1 MSELLQFGLNKAR
14 VWRVLFL
21 ATMVGGCSGAAVV
34 PVSDLTAARTTPS
47 VRIVRGGDSLYTIA
61 WESGLDYRDVA
72 LWNGLEPPYRLQ
84 VGQEIILGPIE
95 RKTSSVSVSAGVM
108 EASSEPLVSEQ
119 TPVVVEPVEVR
130 SEGSKVMES
139 GNTDASSSVDGIWLW
154 PATGNLVTRFDLEAG
169 SNGIDISGID
179 GSPVR
184 AAAKGKV
191 VYAGTGLRGYGLL
204 IIIKHDETFLSAYA
218 HNRAVKIKEG
228 DTVHRGQIIAEM
240 GQSGAA
246 STRLHFEIRRD
257 GQPVDP
263 LQYLPEL

>member
-1 MSELLQFGLNKAR
+1 MC
-14 VWRVLFL
+14 WVLFL
-21 ATMVGGCSGAAVV
+21 ATIVSGCGGPAVV
-34 PVSDLTAARTTPS
+34 PVSDLTAPRTAAS

-61 WESGLDYRDVA
+61 WEAGLDYRDVA
-72 LWNGLEPPYRLQ
+72 QWNGLEPPYRLR
-84 VGQEIILGPIE
+84 VGQEIILGSGGKE
-95 RKTSSVSVSAGVM
+95 SSSVSVSAGVM
-108 EASSEPLVSEQ
+108 ESASTALVTEQ
-119 TPVVVEPVEVR
+119 AAVAVEPIDGAPEAT
-130 SEGSKVMES
+130 KATES
-139 GNTDASSSVDGIWLW
+139 GSTSASGSAHGVWLW
-154 PATGNLVTRFDLEAG
+154 PATGNLIARFDPEAG
-169 SNGIDISGID
+169 SNGIDIAGTD

-218 HNRAVKIKEG
+218 HNRAVTISEG
-228 DTVHRGQIIAEM
+228 DPVHRGQIIAEM

-263 LQYLPEL
+263 LQYLPEP